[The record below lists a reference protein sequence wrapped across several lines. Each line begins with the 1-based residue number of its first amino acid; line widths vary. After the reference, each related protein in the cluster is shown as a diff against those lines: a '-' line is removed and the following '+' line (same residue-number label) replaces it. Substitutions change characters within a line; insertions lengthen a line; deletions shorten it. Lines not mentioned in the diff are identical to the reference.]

1 MGTSIKK
8 LWFELNIKFWRA
20 GEIIKRLARVPLIDR
35 LIGPLLWN
43 EKNLDSTYIPVVEN
57 IDIPD
62 GTALPVSLIEELL
75 SATEFR
81 FLLSKC
87 PCRTSGK
94 CSSYPRE
101 PGCLFLG
108 EAARDIDPQL
118 GREVSISEA
127 MDHVRRSFSS
137 GLIPNI
143 VHGSFDASLLLID
156 YRKMLAICFCCDC
169 CCAFRSNM
177 KGGPVSYR
185 DRIMRIPGSSMRGTG
200 NCEHCGRCERACFLG
215 AVHVTEEGPV
225 FSEFCKCCGRCAMEC
240 PANNIEL
247 VLDPAVDFKEQILR
261 RISSRTKI

>member
-1 MGTSIKK
+1 MGVSIKK
-8 LWFELNIKFWRA
+8 LWFELNIKFWKV
-20 GEIIKRLARVPLIDR
+20 GEFTKKLASAPLVDK

-43 EKNLDSTYIPVVEN
+43 EKNLESTYIPVVEN

-62 GTALPVSLIEELL
+62 GTALPVSVIEELL

-94 CSSYPRE
+94 CTSYPRE

-108 EAARDIDPQL
+108 EAVRDIDPQL
-118 GREVSISEA
+118 GREVSISES
-127 MDHVRRSFSS
+127 MDHVIRSLSK

-143 VHGSFDASLLLID
+143 VHGSFDASLLMID

-169 CCAFRSNM
+169 CCAFRSSM
-177 KGGPVSYR
+177 RGGPTSYR
-185 DRIMRIPGSSMRGTG
+185 DRIIRIPGSYMRRGG
-200 NCEHCGRCERACFLG
+200 KCEQCGRCERICFLG
-215 AVHVTEEGPV
+215 AVSLADEGPV
-225 FSEFCKCCGRCAMEC
+225 FSEYCKCCGRCAMEC

-247 VLDPAVDFKEQILR
+247 VLNPAVNFKQELLK
-261 RISSRTKI
+261 RISSRTQI